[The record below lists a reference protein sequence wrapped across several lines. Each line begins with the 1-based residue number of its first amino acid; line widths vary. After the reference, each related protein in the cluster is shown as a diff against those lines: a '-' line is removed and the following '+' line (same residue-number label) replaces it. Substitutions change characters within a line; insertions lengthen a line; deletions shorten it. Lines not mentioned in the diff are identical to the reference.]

1 MSIFH
6 TAERVSNM
14 DKSDNIIFQ
23 RSIFAYYEAAKLVSG
38 QVLEIGTGEGYGL
51 KIISEKADKFIT
63 IDKFDQQINSKEF
76 TNVEFVKM
84 NIPPLTGFANDTFDY
99 VISFQVIEHIE
110 DDLAYLKE
118 IQRVLKPG
126 GKFICTTPNITQS
139 LTRNPW
145 HVREYTF
152 TELETLALKAFSS
165 VEKLGVFGNAT
176 INDYNE
182 KNKVS
187 IRKITRFDI
196 FNLQYRLPR
205 QLLQIPYDI
214 LNRMNRKKLLDNNYS
229 LASQITVNDYSIA
242 PITNEAL
249 DLFYIMQK

>member
-23 RSIFAYYEAAKLVSG
+23 RSLFAYYEAAKLVSG

-76 TNVEFVKM
+76 INVEFVKM
-84 NIPPLTGFANDTFDY
+84 NIPPLTGFANDRFDY

-152 TELETLALKAFSS
+152 AQLETLALKAFSS

-187 IRKITRFDI
+187 IRKITRFDV

-214 LNRMNRKKLLDNNYS
+214 LNRMNRKKLLENNYN

-242 PITNEAL
+242 PITDEAL
-249 DLFYIMQK
+249 DLFYIMKK

>member
-14 DKSDNIIFQ
+14 DKSDKIIFQ

>member
-6 TAERVSNM
+6 TAERVSNV

-23 RSIFAYYEAAKLVSG
+23 RSLFAYYEAAKIVSG

-51 KIISEKADKFIT
+51 EIISKKADRFVT
-63 IDKFDQQINSKEF
+63 IDKFDQQVNSKDF
-76 TNVEFVKM
+76 PNVEFVKM

-99 VISFQVIEHIE
+99 CISFQVIEHIE
-110 DDLAYLKE
+110 NDLEYLKE

-126 GKFICTTPNITQS
+126 GKFICTTPNIKQS

-145 HVREYTF
+145 HVREYTLQ
-152 TELETLALKAFSS
+152 ELETLALKAFTS
-165 VEKLGVFGNAT
+165 VDKRGVFGNAT
-176 INDYNE
+176 INAYNE
-182 KNKVS
+182 KNKAA
-187 IRKITRFDI
+187 IRKITRFDF

-214 LNRMNRKKLLDNNYS
+214 LNRMNRKKLLENNFS
-229 LASQITVNDYSIA
+229 LASEITINDYSAA
-242 PITNEAL
+242 PVNDEAL